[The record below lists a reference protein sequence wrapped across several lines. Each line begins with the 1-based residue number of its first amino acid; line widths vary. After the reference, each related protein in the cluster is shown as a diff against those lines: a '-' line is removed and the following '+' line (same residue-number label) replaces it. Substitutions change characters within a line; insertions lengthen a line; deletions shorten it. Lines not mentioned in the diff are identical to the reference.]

1 MPKITRIDAGRGRFA
16 EASNALE
23 RRQVRLERRLLH
35 ARAQIVWLCAG
46 PGSGKTR
53 LLESVGASLT
63 ERGWTLLDDPRAE
76 VVERELDGSAGISP
90 PRRRLLIATRPGS
103 CAAPLLLRP
112 RAYGLVETLAEPDLF
127 LRTEDTLPEE
137 AGLLAATGGWP
148 WLVAAALSGREAA
161 VRALLPEFLER
172 EVLPNLTP
180 DELAGLLAACSMSLP
195 PGSLERIGAACGLL
209 TDGAE
214 GTRIAGD
221 WVRGALQMLRRSA
234 AARAPGVRERLMA
247 FYTSLADPVPAIEA
261 LLGIGDSNAAFELFR
276 RGGGPYYGYLQG
288 YHALERVLALFG
300 PELEQRSEEIF
311 LARLWM
317 LVKTGKTREALLRLD
332 ARYPGLPVDLR
343 HLRVS
348 YRPELLLL
356 RADMSLDLDGTPP
369 LEVIASWG
377 RLQAFMP
384 PGDELSRGLLY
395 NSMAIGYLQADALIE
410 ARQLAEEALAA
421 YGRAGMPY
429 LVHFMHVH
437 LAEIGLR
444 QSCLA
449 EAARHIERAEET
461 LRASGQAFNSEY
473 AIIESLKSRLAFE
486 QGRFEDCS
494 GEIQPLLAELVGG
507 DSWPDLIPRV
517 GAQVAFAALWRS
529 GVKSALEQLD
539 RCTLAQGRR
548 HGVTASRRLAL
559 LRIRV
564 LQAARRH
571 AEAGMLLEEYDL
583 TTAARP
589 SAALELESGLVRLRH
604 ALERDG
610 SRAER
615 VRLSALLTHHPALE
629 ARQRISLAVLE
640 ASARHQEGAE
650 SVARRHLRFA
660 LRESEAQGL
669 VAVLIEDGESLERVL
684 PGFIAAPGPGNR
696 RLAAFAAS
704 ILKLLKGLP
713 SAPLRSKDLAGLS
726 RQEHRVL
733 AYVADGYSNKQTAR
747 SLGLSESTVKFHL
760 RSLFKK
766 LAVDSRAALS
776 EAARSRGIVT

>member
-16 EASNALE
+16 AASNALE
-23 RRQVRLERRLLH
+23 RRQVRLERRLLN
-35 ARAQIVWLCAG
+35 ARAPIVWLCAG
-46 PGSGKTR
+46 PGSGKTW
-53 LLESVGASLT
+53 LLESTGARLT

-76 VVERELDGSAGISP
+76 VLARELDASSGLSP

-103 CAAPLLLRP
+103 PAAALLLRP
-112 RAYGLVETLAEPDLF
+112 RAYGRVETLAEPELF
-127 LRTEDTLPEE
+127 VRAEDIVPEE
-137 AGLLAATGGWP
+137 AGVLAATGGWP
-148 WLVAAALSGREAA
+148 WLVAAALGGRETA
-161 VRALLPEFLER
+161 VCTLLPEFLER
-172 EVLPNLTP
+172 EVLPSLTL
-180 DELAGLLAACSMSLP
+180 DELAAVLAASSIPLP
-195 PGSLERIGAACGLL
+195 PRSLERIGAACGLL
-209 TDGAE
+209 RDGAQ
-214 GTRIAGD
+214 GARIAGD
-221 WVRGALQMLRRSA
+221 WVRAALQTLRRSA
-234 AARAPGVRERLMA
+234 AARSPEVRERLMA
-247 FYTSLADPVPAIEA
+247 FYASLADPAPAIEA
-261 LLGIGDSNAAFELFR
+261 LLGIGDTHAAFELFR
-276 RGGGPYYGYLQG
+276 RAGGPYYGYLQG
-288 YHALERVLALFG
+288 YHALERALALFG
-300 PELEQRSEEIF
+300 AQLEQRSEEIF

-317 LVKTGKTREALLRLD
+317 LVKTGKTREALLRLE
-332 ARYPGLPVDLR
+332 ARFPGLPVDLR

-369 LEVIASWG
+369 LEIIASWG

-395 NSMAIGYLQADALIE
+395 NSMAIGYLQADALVE

-421 YGRAGMPY
+421 YERASMPY

-444 QSCLA
+444 QSRLA
-449 EAARHIERAEET
+449 EAGGHIERAEET
-461 LRASGQAFNSEY
+461 LTASGQAFNSEY

-486 QGRFEDCS
+486 QGRFEQCL
-494 GEIQPLLAELVGG
+494 GEIQPLLVELVAG

-517 GAQVAFAALWRS
+517 GAQVALAALWRN
-529 GVKSALEQLD
+529 GVKSAMEQLD

-564 LQAARRH
+564 LQVARRH

-583 TTAARP
+583 TAEARP
-589 SAALELESGLVRLRH
+589 SAALEVESALVRLRH
-604 ALERDG
+604 AFERDN

-615 VRLSALLTHHPALE
+615 VRLSARLTHHPALE
-629 ARQRISLAVLE
+629 TRQRISLAVLE
-640 ASARHQEGAE
+640 ASARQREGAG
-650 SVARRHLRFA
+650 SVARRHLRIA
-660 LRESEAQGL
+660 LREAEAQGL
-669 VAVLIEDGESLERVL
+669 VAVLIEEGESLERLL

-704 ILKLLKGLP
+704 ILKRLKGLS

-733 AYVADGYSNKQTAR
+733 AYVADGYTNKQTAR

-760 RSLFKK
+760 RGLFRK
-766 LAVDSRAALS
+766 LAVDSRAALA